1 MILSLIIFG
10 SVGWVLVLIF
20 LFQMIT
26 EEKVEENF
34 IVIHP
39 SAFLDG
45 RIAGL
50 FQAGFI
56 EGTLVVARED
66 MDEIL
71 RRINST
77 PGFSERENPLSIVD
91 ELKVR
96 IEEGDFKTVCQRLKS
111 RALIAGDFQDFLE
124 LKGIKCINIKSLDA
138 LGRGRVYVG
147 QGVRVRDVEY
157 GYNKARGRLDDGSI
171 VEIKGELPRKKLLT
185 LNCVIESVLEG
196 SSGRKIWARWE
207 ND

>member
-10 SVGWVLVLIF
+10 SIGWVLVLIF
-20 LFQMIT
+20 LFQAIT
-26 EEKVEENF
+26 KEKVEENF

-50 FQAGFI
+50 LQAGFI

-77 PGFSERENPLSIVD
+77 PGFSERENP
-91 ELKVR
+91 
-96 IEEGDFKTVCQRLKS
+96 F
-111 RALIAGDFQDFLE
+111 IAGDFQDFLE

-157 GYNKARGRLDDGSI
+157 GYNKARGHLDDGSI
-171 VEIKGELPRKKLLT
+171 VEIKGELPRKKALT

>member
-10 SVGWVLVLIF
+10 SIGWVLVLIF
-20 LFQMIT
+20 LFQAIT
-26 EEKVEENF
+26 KEKVEENF

-50 FQAGFI
+50 LQAGFI

-96 IEEGDFKTVCQRLKS
+96 IEEGDFKTVCQRLNS
-111 RALIAGDFQDFLE
+111 SALIAGDFQDFLE

-171 VEIKGELPRKKLLT
+171 VEIKGELPRKKALT